1 MYDRDGSLIS
11 EIVSNDENR
20 VFVKYD
26 KIPDSVKELFL
37 RSEDRNFY
45 DHKGIDFMGVI
56 RALAANVKTMAL
68 AKALAPSHNSYP
80 VIYI

>member
-26 KIPDSVKELFL
+26 NIPEPVKELFL

-45 DHKGIDFMGVI
+45 DHKGIDFMGVV
-56 RALAANVKTMAL
+56 RAVAANVKTMAS
-68 AKALAPSHNSYP
+68 AKERVRSHSSCP
-80 VIYI
+80 ATYI